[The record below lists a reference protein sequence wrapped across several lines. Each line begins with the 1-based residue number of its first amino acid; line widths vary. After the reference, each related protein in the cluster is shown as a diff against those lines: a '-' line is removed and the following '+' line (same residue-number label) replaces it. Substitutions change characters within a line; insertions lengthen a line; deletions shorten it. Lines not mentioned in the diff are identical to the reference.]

1 MRNRKEFLIAHD
13 GGGNTLP
20 LYILHDVDLER
31 LLKRYG
37 DDYYIAYCP
46 LIGHWSIYRINMMTK
61 EASPMIYIADK
72 DEFGYM
78 YVQRILQEA
87 KWQSDKVRGKI
98 AKYLDLAEKRMKERE
113 TEKKEEL
120 KEEVVKILEKPG
132 RLII

>member
-1 MRNRKEFLIAHD
+1 MKSRKEFFIAHD
-13 GGGNTLP
+13 GGGDTLP
-20 LYILHDVDLER
+20 LYILHDVDLDR

-37 DDYYIAYCP
+37 DDYYIAYCQ

-87 KWQSDKVRGKI
+87 KWQSDRVRGKI
-98 AKYLDLAEKRMKERE
+98 AKYLDLVEKRMKDREAER
-113 TEKKEEL
+113 KEEL
-120 KEEVVKILEKPG
+120 KEEVVKILEKPE